1 MSEGWERIIAIVD
14 SAAPV
19 EAPEIPLAVSPNK
32 RASRQRRSDR
42 SSAFEKHQ
50 PDHPPDDPIVDN
62 AAIAAGADAARESEN
77 RHENDALGEQK
88 SPDNSSDG
96 AACADGMTGDFAAD
110 SSSRGPEAGSA
121 GDDGNVVAFPT
132 AGTKKGGRKKPKADA
147 DDSAGGD
154 DEPPEARTFGFSVD
168 ELNREFALV
177 LMGSKAV
184 VFLEQPT
191 AMIED
196 QKRMLSLDAF
206 NAWFANRFPER
217 IDRSGRIVAVTW
229 ARAWLQSRERRSY
242 RGIEF
247 FPDRDNVPGMRDYL
261 NLWSGFAITPAKV
274 PDAKR
279 YKTFRDHLLT
289 NVCSGDANLFAWV
302 FGFFAH
308 MVQRPRERIG
318 VALVLRGGMGTGKTK
333 VGEVIGRIWPRH
345 YFLVDDPRYVTG
357 QFNAHMATCLLL
369 QADEA
374 VWAGDRAAAG
384 RLKGLITS
392 PIQQIEAK
400 GVDPIRLPNYV
411 RLIFTSNEDWVV
423 PAGKDERRFAV
434 LDVDPRCAQNHD
446 YFREMDAELD
456 NGGIEHLLADLL
468 AFDLASVDLRKV
480 PRTDALLEQ
489 KIRTLD
495 SVESWWFGRLRS
507 ATSTRRAA
515 GWEREVACTSL
526 FSDYIATADQIG
538 VHRKQEETVFGIKMA
553 RLLPGGVDRRKRNV
567 QIEDEHGVGG
577 AFKRVWCYLLPPLAE
592 ARAHFVQIVNQ
603 TVDWPADDPV
613 ADESREREDDEVK
626 L

>member
-1 MSEGWERIIAIVD
+1 MTEGWEHIIAIVD

-19 EAPEIPLAVSPNK
+19 EAPEIPLAVSPHK
-32 RASRQRRSDR
+32 SAPRQRRSDR
-42 SSAFEKHQ
+42 SSSVSGQ
-50 PDHPPDDPIVDN
+50 PPPSD
-62 AAIAAGADAARESEN
+62 AAAENSFAARAELARESES
-77 RHENDALGEQK
+77 RRENDALGEQK
-88 SPDNSSDG
+88 SPDNSSDS
-96 AACADGMTGDFAAD
+96 AACADSMTGNFAAD
-110 SSSRGPEAGSA
+110 SSSRGPDKPS
-121 GDDGNVVAFPT
+121 T
-132 AGTKKGGRKKPKADA
+132 AGARKKPKAEA
-147 DDSAGGD
+147 SAGGD

-168 ELNREFALV
+168 DLNCEFAFV
-177 LMGSKAV
+177 VMGSKAV
-184 VFLEQPT
+184 VFWEQPNSV
-191 AMIED
+191 IED

-206 NAWFANRFPER
+206 NAWFENKFTER
-217 IDRSGRIVAVTW
+217 VDRSGKIVAVTW
-229 ARAWLQSRERRSY
+229 ANAWRKSPQRRSY

-247 FPDRDNVPGMRDYL
+247 FPDSNAAPGTPGYL
-261 NLWSGFAITPAKV
+261 NLWTGFAIKPAKV

-289 NVCSGDANLFAWV
+289 NVCSGDTKLFAWV

-333 VGEVIGRIWPRH
+333 VGEVIGRIFPRH
-345 YFLVDDPRYVTG
+345 YCLVDDPRYVTG

-392 PIQQIEAK
+392 PSQPIEAK
-400 GVDPIRLPNYV
+400 GVDPIWLSNYV

-446 YFREMDAELD
+446 YFREMDAELQ

-507 ATSTRRAA
+507 GTSTRRAG

-526 FSDYIATADQIG
+526 FSDYIATAEQIG
-538 VHRKQEETVFGIKMA
+538 VHRKQEETVFGMKMA
-553 RLLPGGVDRRKRNV
+553 KLLPGGVDRRKRNV
-567 QIEDEHGVGG
+567 QVEDEHGVGG
-577 AFKRVWCYLLPPLAE
+577 AFKRVWCYMLPSLAE
-592 ARAHFVQIVNQ
+592 ARAHFEQIVNQ
-603 TVDWPADDPV
+603 AVDWPADDPV